1 MTYDKV
7 HELCPAI
14 QASDEYRTYI
24 RLKEDVMADETTAAL
39 IKEYRRLQVTLQ
51 MAMVSG
57 NSGSQEDMQR
67 FSGITSLLFSK
78 PEVAQFM
85 ESEMYLQ
92 RMLAGIFNELT
103 KAADVTYSNLIQY
116 INDHFTDPMFS
127 MNEVAE
133 HLGVSIYTASRMLK
147 TLTGINFR
155 KYLNDMRIEYARDLL
170 LSTDLSVND
179 IAAQAGFTSPS
190 YFISIFKKDEN
201 TTPSN
206 FRKQH
211 DEED

>member
-7 HELCPAI
+7 HELCRAI

-103 KAADVTYSNLIQY
+103 KAAGLE
-116 INDHFTDPMFS
+116 M
-127 MNEVAE
+127 
-133 HLGVSIYTASRMLK
+133 
-147 TLTGINFR
+147 
-155 KYLNDMRIEYARDLL
+155 
-170 LSTDLSVND
+170 D
-179 IAAQAGFTSPS
+179 IPGM
-190 YFISIFKKDEN
+190 
-201 TTPSN
+201 
-206 FRKQH
+206 
-211 DEED
+211 